1 MSSTADD
8 VQAKPT
14 DIFDL
19 IVIGA
24 GINGAGI
31 ARDAAARGLRVA
43 LVERED
49 IGSGTSNYSGRL
61 VHGGLRYLE
70 QGDVRLVRESLRE
83 REKLF
88 KLAPHLV
95 KPVSLMMPFY
105 SHNRRSSRAV
115 RAAMIA
121 YDVLSFDKSVG
132 THTVLSRE
140 KTLERNPGM
149 NADGL
154 TGSAIF
160 YDGQVV
166 WSERM
171 CVEVVLAAHADG
183 CKVYT
188 YAEVDGLIT
197 EGQTVRGVRFTDRLT
212 GERHALGGRVI
223 VNAAGPWVD
232 AVLASDKRIT
242 QRFIGGTKG
251 SHLVVRPF
259 AGAPKDVVYYESHK
273 DGRLVLVIPWGDQFL
288 IGTTDQRFDGNLD
301 TVRADAGEVE
311 YLLGEVNRLIPGANL
326 DDSDVLYTYS
336 GVRPLPFVPGKSEW
350 NVSRSHIIKDHAP
363 EHRRLLSII
372 GGKLT
377 TYRSLAEETVDAV
390 YKQLGLK
397 PKRCI
402 TTELLYPGAHVQDW
416 DAFRADLAETTSLPQ
431 ATIDRLVSVY
441 GSRATEIIALGR
453 AEPAL
458 LQPLGNSGDAIGA
471 ELVFTY
477 CHEFARTLT
486 DVLLRRTMIG
496 HREGGGVDLASRCAD
511 ILAPHA
517 GWDEARCKREVADY
531 TRYVERF
538 AKPGDLPGDLPG
550 NLSGSLAGG
559 AEPSTQSAN
568 AA

>member
-1 MSSTADD
+1 MSSTTEWSDQNEAGGA
-8 VQAKPT
+8 AKPA
-14 DIFDL
+14 DVFDV

-83 REKLF
+83 RERLF
-88 KLAPHLV
+88 QLAPHLV

-105 SHNRRSSRAV
+105 SHNRRSSRAI

-121 YDVLSFDKSVG
+121 YDVLSWDKSVSM
-132 THTVLSRE
+132 HTVLSRE
-140 KTLERNPGM
+140 ETLKRNVGM
-149 NADGL
+149 NTDGL
-154 TGSAIF
+154 KGSVIF
-160 YDGQVV
+160 YDGQVI

-171 CVEVVLAAHADG
+171 CVEVALAAHADG

-188 YAEVDGLIT
+188 YAEVNGLISD
-197 EGQTVRGVRFTDRLT
+197 GQTVRGIRFTDRLT
-212 GERHALGGRVI
+212 GERHALGGRIVI
-223 VNAAGPWVD
+223 NAAGPWVD

-251 SHLVVRPF
+251 SHLVIGPF
-259 AGAPKDVVYYESHK
+259 PGAPKDVVYYESHK
-273 DGRLVLVIPWGDQFL
+273 DGRLVLVIPWGEKYL
-288 IGTTDQRFDGNLD
+288 IGTTDQRFEGNPEEA
-301 TVRADAGEVE
+301 RADAGEVA

-326 DDSDVLYTYS
+326 REVDVLYTYS
-336 GVRPLPFVPGKSEW
+336 GVRPLPFVPDKSEW
-350 NVSRSHIIKDHAP
+350 NVSRSHVIKDHAP
-363 EHRRLLSII
+363 EHRGLLSII

-377 TYRSLAEETVDAV
+377 TYRSLAEQAVDIV
-390 YKQLGLK
+390 FKQLGLK
-397 PKRCI
+397 SRRCL
-402 TTELLYPGAHVQDW
+402 TTSLLFPGAHVQDW
-416 DAFRADLAETTSLPQ
+416 AGFRADLVQ
-431 ATIDRLVSVY
+431 ATQLAPATVDRLVDIY
-441 GSRATEIIALGR
+441 GARATEVIALGR

-458 LQPLGNSGDAIGA
+458 LEPLGVGVDAIAA

-477 CHEFARTLT
+477 IHEFCRTLT

-496 HREGGGVDLASRCAD
+496 HRKGSGVEIAD
-511 ILAPHA
+511 IAARILAPRA
-517 GWDEARCKREVADY
+517 GWDEERRRREVADY

-538 AKPGDLPGDLPG
+538 GKPEPVNDV
-550 NLSGSLAGG
+550 
-559 AEPSTQSAN
+559 AEPPLPAN